1 MRTSTSRKVVFKVF
15 LFHHNLMQDC
25 CPTPN
30 LFHQHLAP
38 YLTMAIDNIFS
49 SISTTTNHL
58 KAKYHSHVQDNGFKL
73 LLKELQ
79 KAEHTKIQFDWI
91 SEHRQEI
98 RRANNIIQREIHVG
112 ATSRHYEIQ
121 VQHESP
127 PEPSTLKKLQ
137 KCDIELKLLNI
148 EYFQHLERIAELMKR
163 KPPGRLVHRYTKGLQ
178 HKPKQLWNIER
189 TYCRL
194 RGGCCA
200 RDCGCCERSWNTIRV
215 PSGKIRY
222 MHCTGSCGCC
232 TRHRGYSSSSVVVN
246 KKAGI

>member
-1 MRTSTSRKVVFKVF
+1 
-15 LFHHNLMQDC
+15 
-25 CPTPN
+25 
-30 LFHQHLAP
+30 
-38 YLTMAIDNIFS
+38 MAIDNIFS

-112 ATSRHYEIQ
+112 ATSHHYETQ

-148 EYFQHLERIAELMKR
+148 EYFQHLERMVELMNSGISNGHTADFVAAAALATVVAVND
-163 KPPGRLVHRYTKGLQ
+163 PGTLFGSLPEKFDICT
-178 HKPKQLWNIER
+178 
-189 TYCRL
+189 
-194 RGGCCA
+194 A
-200 RDCGCCERSWNTIRV
+200 RE
-215 PSGKIRY
+215 
-222 MHCTGSCGCC
+222 
-232 TRHRGYSSSSVVVN
+232 VVDAAPATAVTLPQVW
-246 KKAGI
+246 

>member
-1 MRTSTSRKVVFKVF
+1 MRTSTSRTEVFKGISSLI
-15 LFHHNLMQDC
+15 LFQSTASYGIAVQL
-25 CPTPN
+25 PN
-30 LFHQHLAP
+30 LFYQYLIT
-38 YLTMAIDNIFS
+38 YLTMPIDNIFS
-49 SISTTTNHL
+49 SIFTTTDHL
-58 KAKYHSHVQDNGFKL
+58 KAKYHNHVQANGFKL
-73 LLKELQ
+73 LLKALQ
-79 KAEHTKIQFDWI
+79 EAQHTKIQVDWI

-112 ATSRHYEIQ
+112 ATSHHYETQ

-148 EYFQHLERIAELMKR
+148 EYFQHLERMAELIKR
-163 KPPGRLVHRYTKGLQ
+163 KPPGQLVHRYTKCLR

-200 RDCGCCERSWNTIRV
+200 RDCGCCERSWHTIWD
-215 PSGKIRY
+215 PSGKFDI
-222 MHCTGSCGCC
+222 CT
-232 TRHRGYSSSSVVVN
+232 TREAVDATPATAVTLPRVW
-246 KKAGI
+246 